1 MVLGLLGSSPEDR
14 FNFCNR
20 KFSLNGESFAYLFMS
35 FFCLRHGN
43 APCRGK
49 VSKPLQKYDC
59 AMEKKMTTLADFLCC
74 GFPTEFGIL
83 HRALCF
89 DDKPDYFYLQ
99 KLFRDVF
106 AHEV

>member
-1 MVLGLLGSSPEDR
+1 MGNPLLTSSCPSSVCATAMHPAVAKSQ
-14 FNFCNR
+14 N
-20 KFSLNGESFAYLFMS
+20 L
-35 FFCLRHGN
+35 
-43 APCRGK
+43 
-49 VSKPLQKYDC
+49 SKPLQKYDC

-106 AHEV
+106 AREV